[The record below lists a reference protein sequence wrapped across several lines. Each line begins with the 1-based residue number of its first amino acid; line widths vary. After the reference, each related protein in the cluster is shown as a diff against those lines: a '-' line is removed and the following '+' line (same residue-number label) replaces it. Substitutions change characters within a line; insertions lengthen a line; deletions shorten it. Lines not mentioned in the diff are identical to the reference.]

1 MQTSP
6 VQNQASLL
14 SAPAPSPTSRQS
26 DASITPFNQMLS
38 REMADR
44 RAAETP
50 KAPESRAADNSQPA
64 KAPADPKD
72 AKATKVTDKEKPA
85 DDKDPADGV
94 TTAAADQAPADMLAL
109 VANLNQ
115 ASPQAAAA
123 RDVKTPV
130 EDAAGVG
137 VPATKPDGKASLA
150 AVIGETKSAAVIGET
165 KSAAVIGETKSDG
178 KTKTDPDA
186 LNAAAKPMTDLAG
199 KSRDAAAPESASL
212 PARTDFA
219 AEIKETIANATVDTT
234 PGIQPL
240 QQAALQAA
248 QPAIA
253 HLQDKLT
260 PAVGT
265 PAWDQALGQKVVW
278 MVAGEQQ
285 SASLTLNPPDL
296 GPLQVVLNVNHSTA
310 TATFS
315 AAQPEVRQ
323 ALEAALPKLREMLGD
338 AGIQL
343 GQASVNSGAANQQ
356 GMADR
361 QAAHG
366 AQRSGHVDNGVEAPV
381 RIGRVQPAV
390 SGQGLVDTFV

>member
-14 SAPAPSPTSRQS
+14 SAPAPSPASKPS
-26 DASITPFNQMLS
+26 DGSVTPFNQMLS

-50 KAPESRAADNSQPA
+50 KAPEAKAADSSQSA
-64 KAPADPKD
+64 KAPADTKT
-72 AKATKVTDKEKPA
+72 AKAADKDKA
-85 DDKDPADGV
+85 DDDKDAASGV
-94 TTAAADQAPADMLAL
+94 TAADQTPADMLAL

-115 ASPQAAAA
+115 ANPQAAAV
-123 RDVKTPV
+123 RDVKTP
-130 EDAAGVG
+130 DADAEAGLS
-137 VPATKPDGKASLA
+137 ATRPDGKASLA
-150 AVIGETKSAAVIGET
+150 SVIGDAKG
-165 KSAAVIGETKSDG
+165 DG
-178 KTKTDPDA
+178 KTKAAANA
-186 LNAAAKPMTDLAG
+186 LNTAAKPTADLAD
-199 KSRDAAAPESASL
+199 KSGDAAAAESAS
-212 PARTDFA
+212 PAAKTDFA
-219 AEIKETIANATVDTT
+219 AEIKETLANTAANTT

-248 QPAIA
+248 QPVVA

-278 MVAGEQQ
+278 MVAGEHQ

-296 GPLQVVLNVNHSTA
+296 GPLQVVLNVSHSTA

-323 ALEAALPKLREMLGD
+323 ALESALPKLREMLGD

-356 GMADR
+356 GTADR
-361 QAAHG
+361 QASHG
-366 AQRSGHVDNGVEAPV
+366 AQRGSHADSGVEAPV

>member
-14 SAPAPSPTSRQS
+14 SAPAPSPASRQS
-26 DASITPFNQMLS
+26 DTSITPFNQMLS

-50 KAPESRAADNSQPA
+50 KAPESRAAENSQPA
-64 KAPADPKD
+64 KAPADPKNPKD
-72 AKATKVTDKEKPA
+72 AKTTKVADKEKPA
-85 DDKDPADGV
+85 DDKDPAGGV
-94 TTAAADQAPADMLAL
+94 TAVAADQAPTDMLAL

-115 ASPQAAAA
+115 ANPQAAAV

-137 VPATKPDGKASLA
+137 VAATKPDRKASLA
-150 AVIGETKSAAVIGET
+150 SVIGESKG
-165 KSAAVIGETKSDG
+165 DG
-178 KTKTDPDA
+178 KTKAGPDA
-186 LNAAAKPMTDLAG
+186 LNAAAKPVADLAG
-199 KSRDAAAPESASL
+199 KSRDAAASESASL
-212 PARTDFA
+212 PTKTDFA
-219 AEIKETIANATVDTT
+219 AEIKETLASATTNTT

-248 QPAIA
+248 QPVVA
-253 HLQDKLT
+253 HRQDKLT
-260 PAVGT
+260 PAGGT

-278 MVAGEQQ
+278 MVAGEHQ

-296 GPLQVVLNVNHSTA
+296 GPLQVVLNVSHSTA

-366 AQRSGHVDNGVEAPV
+366 GQRSGHVDSGVEAPL
-381 RIGRVQPAV
+381 RIGRVQPAA
-390 SGQGLVDTFV
+390 SGRGLVDTFV